1 MNIAFISG
9 LDRFYFHTGG
19 GIENSMDNSA
29 KGCTGGHNGYC
40 DQDMYIWF
48 QDRLGRVC
56 NSHWLVNN
64 WRWHHGLLGTN
75 GDDAFDSSGWDGWT
89 WKDAGCIKEYGLD
102 VPNKVK
108 LILELPTSHYVKFRA
123 IVYFI
128 IES

>member
-1 MNIAFISG
+1 MSISG

-89 WKDAGCIKEYGLD
+89 WKDAGCIKEYGLN

-108 LILELPTSHYVKFRA
+108 RICSYLHNIK
-123 IVYFI
+123 
-128 IES
+128 